1 MLAHSSDRLLG
12 GAAAGRTSADR
23 QSSST
28 HQDTTDAV
36 LSSITF
42 KTTHAEVT
50 FPKTNHSTQTSPKQS
65 PCTQLQQTVPSYVRS
80 RDPNLQT
87 GETIRGP
94 GSSFCSEQRMKSTRY
109 HDGRWLF
116 PADECML
123 WSITA
128 VVFKVTT
135 LVPAWIWK
143 TAAIVWFCDRRSLC
157 DEGSLQ
163 QYTVCV
169 SK

>member
-50 FPKTNHSTQTSPKQS
+50 FPKTNTLKQVQNRVHVHSYNKQ
-65 PCTQLQQTVPSYVRS
+65 YR
-80 RDPNLQT
+80 
-87 GETIRGP
+87 
-94 GSSFCSEQRMKSTRY
+94 
-109 HDGRWLF
+109 
-116 PADECML
+116 
-123 WSITA
+123 
-128 VVFKVTT
+128 VT
-135 LVPAWIWK
+135 
-143 TAAIVWFCDRRSLC
+143 
-157 DEGSLQ
+157 
-163 QYTVCV
+163 
-169 SK
+169 